1 MAKTITTLTDI
12 KVLTDS
18 QYNSESKKNS
28 ILYATP
34 IDVFYNSRITGESGY
49 ARASNGLIIQW
60 GKVHVQ
66 HETESTI
73 TFPIPFTLN
82 NSYSMSGM
90 VHRSDSSNPGHTD
103 DMSVSF
109 TEKLASYS
117 KVFAYDAG
125 DNNYSTDYY
134 WVAIGC

>member
-1 MAKTITTLTDI
+1 MAKTTANLTDI

-34 IDVFYNSRITGESGY
+34 IDVFYNSHITGESGY

-60 GKVHVQ
+60 GKVNVT
-66 HETESTI
+66 HENESTI

-90 VHRSDSSNPGHTD
+90 VHRSDSTNPGHTD
-103 DMSVSF
+103 DMVVSF

-117 KVFAYDAG
+117 KVYAYDSG
-125 DNNYSTDYY
+125 DDNYTTKYTFLQ
-134 WVAIGC
+134 VLT

>member
-34 IDVFYNSRITGESGY
+34 IDVFYNSHITGESGY

-60 GKVHVQ
+60 GKVNVT
-66 HETESTI
+66 HENESTI

-82 NSYSMSGM
+82 KSYSMSGM
-90 VHRSDSSNPGHTD
+90 IHRSNSTDQGHAD

-109 TEKLASYS
+109 TEKSASYS
-117 KVFAYDAG
+117 KVYAYDAG
-125 DNNYSTDYY
+125 DNNYTTEYY

>member
-1 MAKTITTLTDI
+1 MAKTTANLTDI

-18 QYNSESKKNS
+18 QYNSESKKDS

-34 IDVFYNSRITGESGY
+34 IDVFYNSHITGESGY
-49 ARASNGLIIQW
+49 AHASNGLIIQW
-60 GKVHVQ
+60 GKVNVTHVK
-66 HETESTI
+66 ESTI

-90 VHRSDSSNPGHTD
+90 IHRSNASWPEKAD
-103 DMSVSF
+103 DMVVSF

-117 KVFAYDAG
+117 KVYAYDAG
-125 DNNYSTDYY
+125 DNNYTTEYY
-134 WVAIGC
+134 WIAIGC